1 MPNLTPGDGQDVL
14 ARFKRAWERRD
25 VDAVMA
31 LFREDAEFRPDPFE
45 PALIGAVAI
54 REFWTRA
61 AASCR
66 QRGVRCR
73 AHLGERHDGR
83 SRAGTARS
91 RSARPRSAVGS
102 VGS

>member
-31 LFREDAEFRPDPFE
+31 LFQDDAEFRPGPVRA
-45 PALIGAVAI
+45 PADRRLAI
-54 REFWTRA
+54 REHWNPGRG
-61 AASCR
+61 SRR
-66 QRGVRCR
+66 QRGVRRR
-73 AHLGERHDGR
+73 AHLGERHDDPR
-83 SRAGTARS
+83 ELARRAHPAHDRGAQS
-91 RSARPRSAVGS
+91 DS